1 MSNLQELIYKQL
13 PQSIKKT
20 IVDNEQTYPEYNEV
34 ILQLNNEIL
43 SGFKT
48 KVKLTKKDITLMSIL
63 LSVYYH
69 IKNNP
74 PNKFIIKKNKK
85 DINVKIKAW
94 SDFSTKNYPF
104 YDELEDDIDRWP
116 KFMFLLFYT
125 YINSYTSF
133 YNLKS
138 SPFIIDIPPFNRKT
152 MKFISYIYNIYK
164 YLDANVTLDEFRDW
178 GY

>member
-1 MSNLQELIYKQL
+1 MNNLQELIYKQL
-13 PQSIKKT
+13 PQSIKST
-20 IVDNEQTYPEYNEV
+20 IVANKETYPEYNEV
-34 ILQLNNEIL
+34 VLRLNNDIL

-48 KVKLTKKDITLMSIL
+48 KVTLTKKDITLMSIL

-74 PNKFIIKKNKK
+74 PNKFIMKKNKK
-85 DINVKIKAW
+85 DIIVKIEAW
-94 SDFSTKNYPF
+94 FDFSTKNYPF
-104 YDELEDDIDRWP
+104 YDEFEDDIDRWP

-152 MKFISYIYNIYK
+152 MKFISYVYNIYK